1 MVSESA
7 FKTDP
12 LKKIACYS
20 YIPRVFACFTGLAVM
35 VTIFSINNSNAINSS
50 WLLLPPLIICLAWP
64 HLAYYWAKHS
74 NDAKTAMIKSVLI
87 DSFIVGFSVPI
98 ISFEIIPSTVF
109 VTAIIINNISLGG
122 LKLFIKG
129 LITLISAMIMSS
141 LLISPTIRLESN
153 IMVILTCLP
162 MITLYPISLATIN
175 YRLTRLLLSQKRK
188 LLHLSRNDDLTG
200 VFSRRY
206 WDQRLLEEF
215 NRCQRSGEDAC
226 VMMVD
231 IDHFKHINDAYGHL
245 IGDNVLKQF
254 GRILQSLRASDITG
268 RYGGEEFA
276 ILLPN
281 SNFEKS
287 LSVAERLRNEIEK
300 TQFDTIG
307 HCTASIGI
315 APLNNDYKDAY
326 NWLDQADKALY
337 EAKANGRN
345 RVCTSLEANA
355 Y

>member
-1 MVSESA
+1 
-7 FKTDP
+7 
-12 LKKIACYS
+12 
-20 YIPRVFACFTGLAVM
+20 
-35 VTIFSINNSNAINSS
+35 
-50 WLLLPPLIICLAWP
+50 
-64 HLAYYWAKHS
+64 
-74 NDAKTAMIKSVLI
+74 
-87 DSFIVGFSVPI
+87 
-98 ISFEIIPSTVF
+98 
-109 VTAIIINNISLGG
+109 
-122 LKLFIKG
+122 
-129 LITLISAMIMSS
+129 
-141 LLISPTIRLESN
+141 
-153 IMVILTCLP
+153 

-355 Y
+355 C